1 MVVMQ
6 KIGVGKPVPP
16 PAGQRGTGLLPDAGA
31 AGGSVAAVRR
41 ASLPQDIIVNG
52 KFLRAPMTGVHR
64 VAYELCNALAD
75 LREAGEPRLDGRQ
88 LEVWRTHDG
97 ARCESLVRLP
107 VREIGL
113 LEGIAWEQLTLPLR
127 QGAPLLLNLCNI
139 GPVLSANAVTMI
151 HDVQVLLSPE
161 SYSRAFRFWYR
172 LLQPILARRNRAL
185 LTVSDFSR
193 EQIARAG
200 LAPIERIH
208 TVHNGVDHILRHTA
222 DPSIRAELGLTD
234 APYALALAT
243 TQAHKNIPLLLKAFS
258 RPEMAG
264 MRLVLFGSAD
274 RAAFV
279 AAGHAVPPNVVFAG
293 RVSDGQLRGLIEGA
307 CALAFPSETE
317 GFGLPPLEAMTLGTP
332 AVCAPR
338 GALPEVCGDR
348 AIYVDCD
355 DVEGWAR
362 ALLKLASEPDYRAAL
377 GQAAREHAARYT
389 WRNAAL
395 RLLDVLELVQSDR
408 IGGTQR

>member
-6 KIGVGKPVPP
+6 KIATGE
-16 PAGQRGTGLLPDAGA
+16 PAGPQGQVPVTAALPP
-31 AGGSVAAVRR
+31 RR
-41 ASLPQDIIVNG
+41 ASRPEDLIING

-64 VAYELCNALAD
+64 VAYELCNALCD
-75 LREAGEPRLDGRQ
+75 LRDAGDPRLAGRQ
-88 LEVWRTHDG
+88 VEVWRSRDG
-97 ARCESLVRLP
+97 ARGDGLVRLP
-107 VREIGL
+107 VRQVGL
-113 LEGIAWEQLTLPLR
+113 LEGIAWEQLSLPLR

-151 HDVQVLLSPE
+151 HDVQVLLSPG

-172 LLQPILARRNRAL
+172 LLQPILARRSRAV
-185 LTVSDFSR
+185 LTVSDYSR

-208 TVHNGVDHILRHTA
+208 TVHNGVDHMLRHAA
-222 DPSIRAELGLTD
+222 DPAIRDQLGLGGV
-234 APYALALAT
+234 PYALALAT
-243 TQAHKNIPLLLKAFS
+243 TQEHKNIPLLLKAFA

-274 RAAFV
+274 RAAFA
-279 AAGHAVPPNVVFAG
+279 AAGHEAPPNVVFAG

-317 GFGLPPLEAMTLGTP
+317 GFGLPPLEAMVLGTP

-348 AIYVDCD
+348 ATYVGVD
-355 DVEGWAR
+355 DAPGWAA
-362 ALLKLASEPDYRAAL
+362 ALLRLASDPDFRAARGRAAL
-377 GQAAREHAARYT
+377 EHAARFT
-389 WRNAAL
+389 WRNSAL
-395 RLLDVLELVQSDR
+395 RLLDVLEEVQVGDQPR
-408 IGGTQR
+408 